1 MAVHDDNKSVS
12 VNPQTDS
19 QENSPVFYFINHT
32 HIQFRVKGKGAREL
46 PAPRLEMMQEVQK
59 VYRTN
64 YIIYYQQLEHCL
76 FWVIMTLKPNTIT
89 HSILNITK
97 NAKGKNYIKKPLAL
111 IKTGFYCCLH

>member
-1 MAVHDDNKSVS
+1 MAARDDNKSVS

-32 HIQFRVKGKGAREL
+32 HIQFRVKGKRAGEL

-64 YIIYYQQLEHCL
+64 YIIYHQQLEHCL
-76 FWVIMTLKPNTIT
+76 FGVMMTLKPKTI
-89 HSILNITK
+89 K
-97 NAKGKNYIKKPLAL
+97 Y
-111 IKTGFYCCLH
+111 

>member
-1 MAVHDDNKSVS
+1 MTKTAFHVKVKPGVTLMAARDDNKSVS

-32 HIQFRVKGKGAREL
+32 NHTHMQFRVKGKRAGEL

-64 YIIYYQQLEHCL
+64 YIIYHQQLEHCL
-76 FWVIMTLKPNTIT
+76 FWVIMTLKPKTI
-89 HSILNITK
+89 K
-97 NAKGKNYIKKPLAL
+97 Y
-111 IKTGFYCCLH
+111 